1 MNDQPEKIED
11 AGQCGEPV
19 VVPIEDCLDL
29 HPFRPREVA
38 SVVEEYLYQA
48 LNRGFPLVRII
59 HGRGIGVQREIVQSI
74 LQRHPGVVSFV
85 DTQDRGATLVTLRV
99 QQRADPGGG
108 ATQPPPDRS
117 GQRRVT

>member
-11 AGQCGEPV
+11 AGQSGKPA

-29 HPFRPREVA
+29 HSFRPREVA

-59 HGRGIGVQREIVQSI
+59 HGRGIGVQRKIVQSI
-74 LQRHPGVVSFV
+74 LQKHPDVVSFV
-85 DTQDRGATLVTLRV
+85 DTPDRGATLVTLRV
-99 QQRADPGGG
+99 QQTSGG
-108 ATQPPPDRS
+108 ATRPPPGRS
-117 GQRRVT
+117 